1 MYHHHR
7 ETRGKK
13 IEIDE
18 GSNITLHNMIIL
30 VKDLLFGLDEILI
43 LATIVGEIYPTIY
56 WVALRAALRVAP
68 LVVPETIHH
77 HGEDEEVREET
88 VVDLSHFTGKCLDQ
102 ATFLIY

>member
-1 MYHHHR
+1 
-7 ETRGKK
+7 
-13 IEIDE
+13 
-18 GSNITLHNMIIL
+18 MIIL
-30 VKDLLFGLDEILI
+30 VKDLLFGLAEILI

-56 WVALRAALRVAP
+56 WVALRAAP